1 MDRASWCQEAANFNR
16 SQHGHTGNTLQ
27 ANALARAVCH
37 SNCTVPRAC
46 TLQVMPRL
54 LPTLPQPS
62 VDSVKKDQSSVG
74 IRVAACRRS
83 LPEYTPLGS
92 ECCRKLDLVDR
103 RSRRSAPGTY
113 SWHRPRN
120 RMPRPGN
127 LTSTPPP
134 RSPGCSQ
141 RYGSLGTM

>member
-37 SNCTVPRAC
+37 SSCTVPRAC

-62 VDSVKKDQSSVG
+62 VDSVKKNQSSVG

-83 LPEYTPLGS
+83 LPQYTPLGS
-92 ECCRKLDLVDR
+92 VTTIHVWQQMIADDIFKTPTFTFVGGGNTEA
-103 RSRRSAPGTY
+103 RSRRCCSMAPQLQTQ
-113 SWHRPRN
+113 S
-120 RMPRPGN
+120 
-127 LTSTPPP
+127 
-134 RSPGCSQ
+134 
-141 RYGSLGTM
+141 